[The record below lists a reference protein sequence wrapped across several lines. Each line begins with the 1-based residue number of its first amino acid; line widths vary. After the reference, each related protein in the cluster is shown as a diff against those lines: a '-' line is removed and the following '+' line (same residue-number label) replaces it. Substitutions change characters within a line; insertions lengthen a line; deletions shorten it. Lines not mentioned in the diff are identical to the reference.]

1 MNMVMEFIA
10 ILASAF
16 SGLILG
22 SVFGFAITGHS
33 QIMEG
38 REFYPRNPI
47 MRFFITAPKDRT
59 TIQNLIY
66 FVLMVFLFFVFIGL
80 IALPLKLSESL
91 GPLQPWANIAIYA
104 VLGLGALSG
113 KFMGGQL
120 WLRCR

>member
-1 MNMVMEFIA
+1 MEFIA

-38 REFYPRNPI
+38 REFYPRNAI

-66 FVLMVFLFFVFIGL
+66 FVLMVFCFCFYW
-80 IALPLKLSESL
+80 AYCSPLE
-91 GPLQPWANIAIYA
+91 IE
-104 VLGLGALSG
+104 
-113 KFMGGQL
+113 
-120 WLRCR
+120 